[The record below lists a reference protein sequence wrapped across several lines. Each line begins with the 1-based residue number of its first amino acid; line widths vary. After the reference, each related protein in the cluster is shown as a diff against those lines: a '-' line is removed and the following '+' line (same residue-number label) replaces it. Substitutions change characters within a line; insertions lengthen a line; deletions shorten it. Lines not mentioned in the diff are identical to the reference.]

1 MARSSRWCFEKT
13 WSLGNKSVWR
23 WMRWG
28 WKWFEAEFVASAK
41 IKPKFSENLMGTW
54 WGLDGV
60 EKTQSSNNRQ
70 AWWKKWSPP
79 CWQVKTRTTE
89 RFNNSEGLGAAGRV
103 LQAKDSNVRCQ
114 RHGEGRFPGAPD
126 SILTCRHLVCLDL
139 AWLVLACLDFFDL
152 TNSPWIAWLELFGL
166 SWLTCLYF
174 LDLTWLDVTWLDLT
188 YWTWVT
194 IESIA
199 NYV

>member
-41 IKPKFSENLMGTW
+41 IKPKKFSENLMGTW
-54 WGLDGV
+54 YWMEWNKPSHQTTDKLD
-60 EKTQSSNNRQ
+60 E
-70 AWWKKWSPP
+70 KKWSPP
-79 CWQVKTRTTE
+79 GWQVKTRTTE

-114 RHGEGRFPGAPD
+114 RHGEGRFAGALD
-126 SILTCRHLVCLDL
+126 SILTCRHFACLDL
-139 AWLVLACLDFFDL
+139 AWLGLACLDFFDL
-152 TNSPWIAWLELFGL
+152 TSLPWIAWLELFGL
-166 SWLTCLYF
+166 TYLPLLSW
-174 LDLTWLDVTWLDLT
+174 LDLTWLSWLDLT
-188 YWTWVT
+188 WLT
-194 IESIA
+194 
-199 NYV
+199 